1 MENIFQILST
11 VPDHRRGNHLIYPI
25 DYLLLISFSGIMS
38 GFTTWSDFELYAQL
52 HEEDLKMLYKRL
64 AKRELMNYT
73 PSHDTFS
80 YCFRGLDPKAFQEA
94 FKSWLLT
101 VYEILGEHICI
112 DGKTIRGVRKLDPDS
127 DSHTVT
133 AYIAGIRASLNQVF
147 ISKKSNEINAV
158 KELLDV
164 IDVEG
169 NILTIDAIGTQKEI
183 VDKIVSKKGEYILQV
198 KSNQPGTL
206 LELEEH
212 FCSFYKDE
220 IITTEGLESGHGR
233 VETRKLESIMNPL
246 RFAETEKY
254 RDLNKWANLQSI
266 HKLTSSRYDK
276 KKKVE
281 SLQVSYYISSLSN
294 AEKVCKLIRNHWA
307 IENNLHYCLD
317 VILGE
322 DRSLRRKDNAAK
334 KVNIIYK
341 IALFFLERLKSTS
354 KRSFNALQKINALRK
369 PSQIL
374 SSDF

>member
-133 AYIAGIRASLNQVF
+133 AYIAGIRASLN
-147 ISKKSNEINAV
+147 
-158 KELLDV
+158 
-164 IDVEG
+164 
-169 NILTIDAIGTQKEI
+169 
-183 VDKIVSKKGEYILQV
+183 
-198 KSNQPGTL
+198 
-206 LELEEH
+206 
-212 FCSFYKDE
+212 
-220 IITTEGLESGHGR
+220 
-233 VETRKLESIMNPL
+233 
-246 RFAETEKY
+246 
-254 RDLNKWANLQSI
+254 
-266 HKLTSSRYDK
+266 
-276 KKKVE
+276 
-281 SLQVSYYISSLSN
+281 
-294 AEKVCKLIRNHWA
+294 
-307 IENNLHYCLD
+307 
-317 VILGE
+317 
-322 DRSLRRKDNAAK
+322 
-334 KVNIIYK
+334 
-341 IALFFLERLKSTS
+341 
-354 KRSFNALQKINALRK
+354 
-369 PSQIL
+369 
-374 SSDF
+374 